1 MRFDELEVGM
11 TAELA
16 RTITAADI
24 DDFAR
29 VTGDHNPVHVD
40 EEVARASRFGGRIAH
55 GILTAGLVSAVLGT
69 RLPGPG
75 SIYLSQT
82 LRFTRPVPVGATIT
96 ATVEVIELDPERR
109 RARLATTCTDQEGQ
123 TVLDGEALLL
133 MPD

>member
-40 EEVARASRFGGRIAH
+40 EEAARASRFGGRIAH

-75 SIYLSQT
+75 CIYLSQT

-109 RARLATTCTDQEGQ
+109 RARLATTCSDQEGQ